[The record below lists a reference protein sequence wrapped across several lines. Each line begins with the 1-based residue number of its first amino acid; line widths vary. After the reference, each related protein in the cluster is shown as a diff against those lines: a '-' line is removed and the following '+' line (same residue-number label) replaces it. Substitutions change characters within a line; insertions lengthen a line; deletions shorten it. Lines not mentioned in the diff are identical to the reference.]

1 MKTQFDNEE
10 LEILEAYKNNKLKVS
25 TNNNIEIENSDKIA
39 KNTIEQNEELYIKI
53 SGKNL

>member
-25 TNNNIEIENSDKIA
+25 SNNNIEIENSAKIE